1 MLYTHLSL
9 SFLPIFISFCFAFFF
24 LFLTLFFVFHISPYF
39 FIFFLFFFF
48 FCMFFTFFYYLSINE
63 FSFIQFFL
71 NSQFFI
77 FFVVSEVFFFI
88 GVFWSLFWIIFSYDS
103 SFILAINLIS
113 PFGLALFNTFLLLL
127 SSAYAVVFHINHL
140 NHIFDYS
147 LVWCFL
153 FGFFFIVNQY
163 IEFYVCSFTISS
175 YSFCSIFFFGTGFHG
190 FHVFVG
196 LLLILSNIVVFY
208 LYNNNLVFYLNCS
221 LLYWHFVDVV
231 WLFLFVFVYIITFL
245 LLCS

>member
-24 LFLTLFFVFHISPYF
+24 LFLTLFFVFHVSPYF
-39 FIFFLFFFF
+39 FVFFLFFFF
-48 FCMFFTFFYYLSINE
+48 FCMFFTFFFYLSIIE
-63 FSFIQFFL
+63 FSLFL
-71 NSQFFI
+71 
-77 FFVVSEVFFFI
+77 
-88 GVFWSLFWIIFSYDS
+88 IIFSYDS

-127 SSAYAVVFHINHL
+127 SSAYAVVFHVNHL

-147 LVWCFL
+147 LIWCFI

-196 LLLILSNIVVFY
+196 LLLILSNIVVLY
-208 LYNNNLVFYLNCS
+208 LYNHNLVFYLNCS